1 MNEQI
6 KSEIIK
12 KSLGKVETMKL
23 DIEGVIAYLGTDKDV
38 SSSIN
43 TLAQIQ
49 DDAGDIVDLLC
60 EIE

>member
-12 KSLGKVETMKL
+12 KSLDKVETMKL

-43 TLAQIQ
+43 ILEQIQ
-49 DDAGDIVDLLC
+49 DGAGDIVDLLC
-60 EIE
+60 EID